1 MRICANVIPTVM
13 LRTLWH
19 ILISTTSP
27 TQFYICDPLRIKE
40 TYGGW
45 RGLGTGGGGPAKTGV
60 GGGLVT
66 GTGGGEA
73 TITGGGLVAGMG
85 GGLAT
90 GEGGGDETGW
100 VGYTLG

>member
-1 MRICANVIPTVM
+1 MMMCDRMIPTVM

-66 GTGGGEA
+66 GTGGG
-73 TITGGGLVAGMG
+73 GGPNTRG
-85 GGLAT
+85 GT
-90 GEGGGDETGW
+90 
-100 VGYTLG
+100 